1 MSVAVIIPCLNESK
15 TIGAVVSSFQR
26 ELADARIVVVD
37 NGSTDD
43 TAAIAEAKGATVL
56 RENRR
61 GKGNA
66 VRKAFR
72 LVEADVYL
80 LVDGDGTYPAT
91 EATRLVRPILE
102 GHADVVIG
110 SRLGA
115 DSASEFHWVNRL
127 GNRMLLGTV
136 NVVFRTRITDL
147 LTGYRAMSREFVRRS
162 PVLSGGFELETELT
176 VLALDRGFRT
186 IEIPVRLTQRPEGSR
201 SKIRILSDGFRILNS
216 IFGLLRDYRP
226 LTFFGGMGLVAML
239 AGLAPG
245 IFVTIEYLKTQE
257 VRIPSAVLATGLE
270 LMGMTLIITGVILTT
285 LARRFREIDY
295 QIAGLEQDLLRLVA
309 NAHAPDSP
317 SVAEAGSA
325 GHSGK

>member
-1 MSVAVIIPCLNESK
+1 MSVAVIIPCLNEGK

-26 ELADARIVVVD
+26 ELPGARIVVVD
-37 NGSTDD
+37 NASTDN
-43 TAAIAEAKGATVL
+43 TAAIAEAQGATVL

-72 LVEADVYL
+72 VIEADVYL
-80 LVDGDGTYPAT
+80 LVDGDGTYPAS
-91 EATRLVRPILE
+91 EASRLVQPIRE

-115 DSASEFHWVNRL
+115 DSRSEFHWVNRL
-127 GNRMLLGTV
+127 GNRMLLASV
-136 NVVFRTRITDL
+136 NLVFRSRITDL

-162 PVLSGGFELETELT
+162 PILSGGFELETELT
-176 VLALDRGFRT
+176 VLALDRGFQT
-186 IEIPVRLTQRPEGSR
+186 IEIPVRLTQRPKGSY
-201 SKIRILSDGFRILNS
+201 SKIRIFSDGLRILNS

-226 LTFFGGMGLVAML
+226 LTFFGGLGLVAML
-239 AGLAPG
+239 IGLAPG
-245 IFVTIEYLKTQE
+245 IFVSVEYIRTNE
-257 VRIPSAVLATGLE
+257 VRVPSAVLATGLE

-295 QIAGLEQDLLRLVA
+295 EIAGLEQDLQRFA
-309 NAHAPDSP
+309 AIAHGADNHPTVEGGP
-317 SVAEAGSA
+317 A
-325 GHSGK
+325 GHSQR